1 MSNAALAHPC
11 VPRHKY
17 IHVQKIRSYMAPTVQ
32 GPAGAPGPDSVYARC
47 MSQAQQIAAQ
57 SLTDKAAAWSER
69 VVGCLERALPAPD
82 EIPCRLH
89 EAMRYAVLSGGK
101 RVRPL
106 LVYSTGECLRLDPD
120 KLDAPATAI
129 ELIHAFSLVHDDLPA
144 MDDDDLRRGQPTV
157 HRQFDEAT
165 AILAADALQP
175 LAFQV
180 IASAAA
186 LDDREKAA
194 IVRTVAE
201 ACGSLGMTGGQSI
214 DLASEGQALTA
225 NELAEM
231 HYLKTGAL
239 IRACIMS
246 ATCLANDLSP
256 EKLAALDQFARD
268 IGLAFQIRD
277 DILDVAGE
285 TRVIGKRAGAD
296 QKLSKATWPALF
308 GLEEARRR
316 CDELLGSGTAPLTVF
331 GADAEPLNLLA
342 AYIVERV
349 T

>member
-1 MSNAALAHPC
+1 
-11 VPRHKY
+11 
-17 IHVQKIRSYMAPTVQ
+17 
-32 GPAGAPGPDSVYARC
+32 
-47 MSQAQQIAAQ
+47 MSQAQQIAAH
-57 SLTDKAAAWSER
+57 SLADRAAAWSER
-69 VVGCLERALPAPD
+69 VVGCLDRALPAQD
-82 EIPCRLH
+82 VIPCRLH

-106 LVYSTGECLRLDPD
+106 LVYATGECLGVAAE

-144 MDDDDLRRGQPTV
+144 MDDDDLRRGRPTV
-157 HRQFDEAT
+157 HCQFDEAT

-180 IASAAA
+180 IASADA
-186 LDDREKAA
+186 LDDSEKAA
-194 IVRTVAE
+194 VVRTVSE
-201 ACGSLGMTGGQSI
+201 ASGSLGMTGGQSI
-214 DLASEGQALTA
+214 DLASEGQTLSA

-239 IRACIMS
+239 IRACVMS
-246 ATCLANDLSP
+246 VSCLAPDLSP
-256 EKLAALDQFARD
+256 DRLAALDQFARD

-285 TRVIGKRAGAD
+285 TGVIGKRAGAD
-296 QKLSKATWPALF
+296 QKLRKATWPALF

-316 CDELLGSGTAPLTVF
+316 CNALLESGTANLSVF
-331 GADAEPLNLLA
+331 GADAEPLKLLA

-349 T
+349 S